1 MKNYVMKNG
10 MMKLRRGNIL
20 QLKCNLHLL
29 VRALVIIRL
38 KMLKEGMGSEK
49 YEEWEGRKGSC
60 WGSGQRDEWLKGAEK

>member
-20 QLKCNLHLL
+20 QLKRNLHLL

-49 YEEWEGRKGSC
+49 
-60 WGSGQRDEWLKGAEK
+60 